1 MYQPLAEDKGVYREV
16 ESEGSLRQILGSM
29 YKKLD
34 SRQYH
39 LDKLAFQSEVPYN
52 QKMIMYI
59 KRVFERKVIVLTRGG
74 LYV

>member
-1 MYQPLAEDKGVYREV
+1 MYQPLAEDKGVYREI

-29 YKKLD
+29 YKKFD

-39 LDKLAFQSEVPYN
+39 LDELAFQSEVLYN

-59 KRVFERKVIVLTRGG
+59 KRVYERKVIVLTQRG
-74 LYV
+74 L